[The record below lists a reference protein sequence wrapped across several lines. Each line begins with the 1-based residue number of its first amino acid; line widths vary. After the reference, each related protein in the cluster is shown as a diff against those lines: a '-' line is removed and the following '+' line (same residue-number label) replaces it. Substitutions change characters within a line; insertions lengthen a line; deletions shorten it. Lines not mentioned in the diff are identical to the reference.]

1 MQGKYL
7 DVCNEKMKNLLQ
19 ILFHYVTVCS
29 DSMGIL
35 IMFIIDSEEKELSVI
50 RVIQVLLSQ
59 LLIDSLG

>member
-1 MQGKYL
+1 
-7 DVCNEKMKNLLQ
+7 MKNLLQ

-59 LLIDSLG
+59 LLVDLLG